1 MGFWISAGAMMAMVA
16 LVLVQALRQGRAQ
29 SPAAPGVEDLAVYRD
44 QLSEIDRDLT
54 RGTLAPAEADRL
66 RLEVQ
71 RRLLDADRASAKA
84 KPSATGRS
92 FPLAASIVVLA
103 LAAAVAGYSWLGVPG
118 YPDLPLSAR
127 IAQADDLYQRR
138 PTQAQAEAALPAFA
152 PAADADPKM
161 LDLMVKLRTA
171 MATLPDDMVGQSLL
185 ARNEAALGNFS
196 AARKAQEAVVRIKGD
211 VATGED
217 LATLAEAMIYA
228 AGGIIT
234 PETEAVLRRGLTDD
248 PRNGSARFYVGLMF
262 AQIGRPDETF
272 KFWQPLLAE
281 GPADAAWIAPIRARI
296 ADVAADAGI
305 NYTLPPVT
313 KGPDAADVTA
323 AAQMSGMDQ
332 QAMIRDMVA
341 SLQNRLDTQGGPVAD
356 WAKLITSLGV
366 LQDMNGAQAAYDTA
380 QAAFAGKPGE
390 LAALRT
396 AAVQAGI
403 EK

>member
-138 PTQAQAEAALPAFA
+138 PTQARGREP
-152 PAADADPKM
+152 
-161 LDLMVKLRTA
+161 
-171 MATLPDDMVGQSLL
+171 
-185 ARNEAALGNFS
+185 
-196 AARKAQEAVVRIKGD
+196 
-211 VATGED
+211 
-217 LATLAEAMIYA
+217 
-228 AGGIIT
+228 
-234 PETEAVLRRGLTDD
+234 RR
-248 PRNGSARFYVGLMF
+248 
-262 AQIGRPDETF
+262 RP
-272 KFWQPLLAE
+272 W
-281 GPADAAWIAPIRARI
+281 
-296 ADVAADAGI
+296 
-305 NYTLPPVT
+305 
-313 KGPDAADVTA
+313 
-323 AAQMSGMDQ
+323 
-332 QAMIRDMVA
+332 
-341 SLQNRLDTQGGPVAD
+341 
-356 WAKLITSLGV
+356 
-366 LQDMNGAQAAYDTA
+366 
-380 QAAFAGKPGE
+380 
-390 LAALRT
+390 
-396 AAVQAGI
+396 
-403 EK
+403 